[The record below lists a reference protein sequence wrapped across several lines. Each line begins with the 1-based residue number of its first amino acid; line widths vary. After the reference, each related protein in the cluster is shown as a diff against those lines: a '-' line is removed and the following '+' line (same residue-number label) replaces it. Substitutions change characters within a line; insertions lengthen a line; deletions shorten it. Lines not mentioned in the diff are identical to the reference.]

1 MQEQSDRLRIA
12 LNVGVLLFFLI
23 AIGNLYWQVERMQ
36 TDIVDVRQSII
47 TEVKKITETA
57 TQAAS
62 NSRRAPAAAEPNRKI
77 LDSLKEE
84 LSAAKRQATAAALAA
99 KTEAVKHADQLAE
112 QIGQERQSQH
122 KEVVGELGQIKKT
135 EATTSAKIGDVS
147 NDIVNIKSEVAST
160 RQELQ
165 ETVSELKRVTG
176 DLGVQSGYIA
186 TNVKE
191 LQALKLLGER
201 NYFEFHIERT
211 GKPQRVGDVSII
223 LRKTDPKHNKY
234 TLEVLAGDK
243 KTEKKEKSINEPV
256 QFYISKARHPFEIV
270 VNEVQKDYIIGYLS
284 VPKEQTTRVP
294 GQSPLP
300 QLRTEVSPVAAAT
313 PPLEKPI
320 EETPNVIVV
329 KPAAEEMKRRR

>member
-12 LNVGVLLFFLI
+12 LNAGVLLFFLI
-23 AIGNLYWQVERMQ
+23 AIGSLYWQVERMQ
-36 TDIVDVRQSII
+36 TDIVDLRQSII
-47 TEVKKITETA
+47 TEVKKIAETA

-77 LDSLKEE
+77 LDSLKEELTAE

-122 KEVVGELGQIKKT
+122 KEVVGEL
-135 EATTSAKIGDVS
+135 AKIGDVS

-186 TNVKE
+186 TNAKE
-191 LQALKLLGER
+191 LQALRMLNER

-211 GKPQRVGDVSII
+211 GKPQKVGDVSMI
-223 LRKTDPKHNKY
+223 LRKTDPKRNKY
-234 TLEVLAGDK
+234 TLDVLAGDK

-284 VPKEQTTRVP
+284 VPRERTTRVS

-300 QLRTEVSPVAAAT
+300 QLRTEVSPVPAAT
-313 PPLEKPI
+313 PPLAKPI

-329 KPAAEEMKRRR
+329 KPAVPKK